1 MTIFDQIVSGEM
13 KAWKIWEDDNYL
25 AFLTPFPNTPGAS
38 VVIPK
43 NNPGDYVFDME
54 DDAIAGLMSAAKKAA
69 KLISKGLGVARIA
82 VVFEGEA
89 VPYVHVKLFPM
100 HGLGKGQ
107 QPAPSSDGP
116 SFFETYPG
124 HILTK
129 DGPRMDD
136 ARLDEIQSKIV
147 EAGK

>member
-25 AFLTPFPNTPGAS
+25 AFLTPFPNTPGAT

-43 NNPGDYVFDME
+43 QSPGDYVFDL
-54 DDAIAGLMSAAKKAA
+54 DDAVIAGLMVAAKKVA
-69 KLISKGLGVARIA
+69 KLLEKGLDVKRIA

-89 VPYVHVKLFPM
+89 VPYVHVKLYPM
-100 HGLGKGQ
+100 HRFGQ
-107 QPAPSSDGP
+107 VNDAPAAIPEHP
-116 SFFETYPG
+116 FFTAYPG
-124 HILTK
+124 YILTK
-129 DGPRMDD
+129 DGPHMSDEQ
-136 ARLDEIQSKIV
+136 LDEIQTKIV

>member
-13 KAWKIWEDDNYL
+13 KAWKIWEDDQYL

-43 NNPGDYVFDME
+43 TNPGGYVFDM
-54 DDAIAGLMSAAKKAA
+54 DNDAIAGLMAAAKKAA
-69 KLISKGLGVARIA
+69 QLIQKGLNVERVA

-100 HGLGKGQ
+100 HRF
-107 QPAPSSDGP
+107 ADATSSSVMTGEHP
-116 SFFETYPG
+116 FFTTYPG
-124 HILTK
+124 YIVTK
-129 DGPRMDD
+129 DGPRMKDD
-136 ARLDEIQSKIV
+136 ELDAIQAKIV
-147 EAGK
+147 EAAR